1 MLVKRIFLQTNY
13 FSSKGNRS
21 KMSFLKV
28 EKLSKFFGGLMAL
41 CELNFEIFEG
51 EIFGVIGPNGSG
63 KTTLFNVITGFLKAN
78 SGKVSFM
85 GRDITGLPPHQI
97 CRQGIARI
105 FQLVK
110 PFHQLT
116 TLQNVMVSRAYGKDP
131 ATNIRKA
138 KKEVVGIL
146 SFVGLG
152 NKIEVLASQLT
163 MAERKRLELA
173 RALAAQPQLLLLDE
187 LMAGLNSTETEVA
200 MELVKK
206 IRDSGITVIMVE
218 HIMKAVLGISDR
230 IMVLNAGEKIAEGSP
245 KEVVNNPQVIEAY
258 LGK

>member
-1 MLVKRIFLQTNY
+1 
-13 FSSKGNRS
+13 
-21 KMSFLKV
+21 MSFLQV
-28 EKLSKFFGGLMAL
+28 ERLVKSFGGLMAL
-41 CELNFEIFEG
+41 CEVNFEIHQG

-78 SGKVSFM
+78 SGKVTFI
-85 GRDITGLPPHQI
+85 GKNITGLPPHQI

-116 TLQNVMVSRAYGKDP
+116 TLQNVMVGRAYGKDP
-131 ATNIRKA
+131 ATNIRRA
-138 KKEVVGIL
+138 KEEVAGIL
-146 SFVGLG
+146 NFVGLG
-152 NKIEVLASQLT
+152 NKIEVTASQLT
-163 MAERKRLELA
+163 MAERKKLELA
-173 RALAAQPQLLLLDE
+173 RALAAHPQLLLLDE

-200 MELVKK
+200 MALVKK

-230 IMVLNAGEKIAEGSP
+230 IMVLNVGEKIAEGSP
-245 KEVVNNPQVIEAY
+245 KEVVKNQLVIEAY

>member
-1 MLVKRIFLQTNY
+1 
-13 FSSKGNRS
+13 
-21 KMSFLKV
+21 MSFLQAQ
-28 EKLSKFFGGLMAL
+28 KLTKSFGGLMAL
-41 CELNFEIFEG
+41 CEVNFEIHQG

-78 SGKVSFM
+78 SGKVTFM
-85 GRDITGLPPHQI
+85 GKDITGLPPHQI

-110 PFHQLT
+110 PFLQLT
-116 TLQNVMVSRAYGKDP
+116 TLQNVMVGRTYGKDP
-131 ATNIRKA
+131 ATHIRKA
-138 KKEVVGIL
+138 KEEVVEIL
-146 SFVGLG
+146 NFVGLG

-163 MAERKRLELA
+163 MAERKKLELA
-173 RALAAQPQLLLLDE
+173 RALAAHPQLLLLDE
-187 LMAGLNSTETEVA
+187 LMAGLNLAETETA
-200 MELVKK
+200 MNLVNK

-230 IMVLNAGEKIAEGSP
+230 IIVLNAGEKIAEGAP
-245 KEVVNNPQVIEAY
+245 KEVVKNQLVIEAY

>member
-1 MLVKRIFLQTNY
+1 
-13 FSSKGNRS
+13 
-21 KMSFLKV
+21 MSLLEV
-28 EKLSKFFGGLMAL
+28 ERLNKFFGGLMAL
-41 CELNFEIFEG
+41 WEVNFEIRQG

-78 SGKVSFM
+78 SGKVIFM
-85 GRDITGLPPHQI
+85 GKDITGLPPHQI

-116 TLQNVMVSRAYGKDP
+116 TLQNVMVGRAYGKDP
-131 ATNIRKA
+131 AANIRKA
-138 KKEVVGIL
+138 KEEVAEIL
-146 SFVGLG
+146 NFVRLG
-152 NKIEVLASQLT
+152 NKSEVLASQLT

-173 RALAAQPQLLLLDE
+173 RALAAHPQLLLLDE
-187 LMAGLNSTETEVA
+187 LMAGLNPAETEVA

-206 IRDSGITVIMVE
+206 IKDSRITVIMVE
-218 HIMKAVLGISDR
+218 HIMKAVLGVCDR
-230 IMVLNAGEKIAEGSP
+230 IMVLNVGEKIAEGSP
-245 KEVVNNPQVIEAY
+245 KDVVKNQLVIEAY

>member
-1 MLVKRIFLQTNY
+1 
-13 FSSKGNRS
+13 
-21 KMSFLKV
+21 MSFLQAQ
-28 EKLSKFFGGLMAL
+28 KLTKSFGGLMAL
-41 CELNFEIFEG
+41 CEVNFEIHQG

-78 SGKVSFM
+78 SGKVTFT
-85 GRDITGLPPHQI
+85 GKDITGLPPHQI

-110 PFHQLT
+110 PFLQLT
-116 TLQNVMVSRAYGKDP
+116 TFQNVMVGRAYGKDH
-131 ATNIRKA
+131 ATHIRKA
-138 KKEVVGIL
+138 KEEVVEIL
-146 SFVGLG
+146 NFVGLG

-163 MAERKRLELA
+163 MAERKKLELA
-173 RALAAQPQLLLLDE
+173 RALAAHPQLLLLDE
-187 LMAGLNSTETEVA
+187 LMAGLNLAETETA
-200 MELVKK
+200 MNLVNK

-230 IMVLNAGEKIAEGSP
+230 IIVLNAGEKIAEGAP
-245 KEVVNNPQVIEAY
+245 KEVVKNQLVIEAY